1 MSGFWGGLRWLIVGL
16 FVLHPVAPAAA
27 EDEAKG
33 QQAAAAQAPAVL
45 VVKAKKQSLA
55 RQTEFVGRVEALEKV
70 DLRARVSGFLRERKF
85 DAGAEV
91 SKGDILYLIEPEPF
105 EAALEQRQAQLES
118 AVATHDNAVFTL
130 KRYKDL
136 EAKQAASTA
145 QLDQKIADEKTA
157 AAGIAAAKAAVE
169 DAKINLSYT
178 KVVAPISGRIGRS
191 SIDPGNLVGPDSGV
205 LATLVRTDK
214 MYALFPVTQRQLLE
228 AKKNGDDAKD
238 LIVRAKLADGSLAEQ
253 KGVIDFIDVKVD
265 PRTDGQIVRAIFPN
279 ENRLLTDGQTLR
291 IVIESK
297 SPDEATVI
305 PTTALATDQQGT
317 YTFVVTADN
326 KVERR
331 NLKLGISRDG
341 LIAVTDGLKVGEQV
355 IVQGQQ
361 KVKDG
366 GTAKAELEKGP
377 ADKQGGNQ

>member
-118 AVATHDNAVFTL
+118 AVATHDNAVLTL

-191 SIDPGNLVGPDSGV
+191 SIDPGNLVGPDSG
-205 LATLVRTDK
+205 
-214 MYALFPVTQRQLLE
+214 FWQRW
-228 AKKNGDDAKD
+228 
-238 LIVRAKLADGSLAEQ
+238 
-253 KGVIDFIDVKVD
+253 
-265 PRTDGQIVRAIFPN
+265 
-279 ENRLLTDGQTLR
+279 
-291 IVIESK
+291 
-297 SPDEATVI
+297 
-305 PTTALATDQQGT
+305 
-317 YTFVVTADN
+317 
-326 KVERR
+326 
-331 NLKLGISRDG
+331 
-341 LIAVTDGLKVGEQV
+341 
-355 IVQGQQ
+355 
-361 KVKDG
+361 
-366 GTAKAELEKGP
+366 
-377 ADKQGGNQ
+377 